1 MDRKAACIA
10 QASICREMAQTE
22 PERQEYW
29 IDESIR
35 WLERAIERSDD
46 GTVSYEVIDGRLV
59 VMDEQ
64 RREDARLSNGRPHE
78 ASTAPTTR

>member
-10 QASICREMAQTE
+10 QASACREKARTE

-35 WLERAIERSDD
+35 WLERAIERSGDSAV
-46 GTVSYEVIDGRLV
+46 TCEMKDGRLIPT
-59 VMDEQ
+59 DEQ
-64 RREDARLSNGRPHE
+64 QKG
-78 ASTAPTTR
+78 